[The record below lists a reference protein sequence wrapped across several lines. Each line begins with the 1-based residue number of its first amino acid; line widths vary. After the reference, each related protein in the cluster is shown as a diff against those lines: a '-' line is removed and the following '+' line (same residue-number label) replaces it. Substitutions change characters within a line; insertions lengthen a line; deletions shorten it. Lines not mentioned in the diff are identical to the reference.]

1 MKTIFPL
8 AKPGISATTLYCF
21 LMSWDEFMYAN
32 TFISTAMKKTVQV
45 GIRDYIGEYS
55 TDWGPLMAAVILSL
69 VPVII
74 FFVFVQDNLVG
85 GLSAGAVKG

>member
-1 MKTIFPL
+1 
-8 AKPGISATTLYCF
+8 
-21 LMSWDEFMYAN
+21 MYAN
-32 TFISTAMKKTVQV
+32 TFISTTLKKTVQV

-55 TDWGPLMAAVILSL
+55 TDWGPLMASVILSL
-69 VPVII
+69 IPVII